1 MMRSLH
7 AAVLLLI
14 LAITQT
20 EELPLAT
27 LVRFRAGWRGNEQI
41 DRTSTSGAICPYNV
55 STLSELLR
63 KAAAGSEDEAGAEQ
77 VG

>member
-1 MMRSLH
+1 MISFL
-7 AAVLLLI
+7 
-14 LAITQT
+14 Q
-20 EELPLAT
+20 EY
-27 LVRFRAGWRGNEQI
+27 
-41 DRTSTSGAICPYNV
+41 GANASSANACRQFWADNV

>member
-1 MMRSLH
+1 VEFS
-7 AAVLLLI
+7 AV
-14 LAITQT
+14 AQ
-20 EELPLAT
+20 EFFAT
-27 LVRFRAGWRGNEQI
+27 LPTPGFQ
-41 DRTSTSGAICPYNV
+41 DGAKLSHNV

>member
-1 MMRSLH
+1 MQDNAFIQRVGS
-7 AAVLLLI
+7 AELLQVAL
-14 LAITQT
+14 
-20 EELPLAT
+20 
-27 LVRFRAGWRGNEQI
+27 
-41 DRTSTSGAICPYNV
+41 NV